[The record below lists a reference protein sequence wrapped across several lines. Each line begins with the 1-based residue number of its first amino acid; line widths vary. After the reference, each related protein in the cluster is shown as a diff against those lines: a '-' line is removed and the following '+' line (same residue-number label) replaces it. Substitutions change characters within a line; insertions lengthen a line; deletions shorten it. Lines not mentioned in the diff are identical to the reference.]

1 MRFTTLLVFFLLN
14 GFSLVAQPYKPP
26 HLEKKGNTV
35 QLVVKDKPFLA
46 LGGELHNSTA
56 SSAGYMRPV
65 WALMKQKWVNTV
77 LAPVYWELMEPK
89 EGIVDFSLVD
99 SMIAGARAQNLHLGI
114 LWFGAFKT
122 TYSTYVPTW
131 VKTNTEKYPR
141 ATNKQGETL
150 PVLSTF
156 SAASLQ
162 ANAKAFKTL
171 MQHIREVDEKDQTVI
186 LVQVENEVGLFNSP
200 RDYGPEASKAYNE
213 GVPADLMRYLTAN
226 KGKLQPELD
235 NAWKTTGYK
244 TSGSWEAVFGKSV
257 LDEKNPT
264 VLSYLPEELFSAYHY
279 TKFVGQLA
287 AAGKEAYP
295 IPMFVNAW
303 PKAIGFTGI
312 PGKYPSGG
320 PVPHTLDIWRAN
332 APAIDFIT
340 PNVYAPKQGV
350 YALVEQYHRSGNP
363 VFIPEIKQGLEA
375 ANLTFWIYGQH
386 DALCVAPFGIDAIPA
401 GQDPFTKTFAAL
413 SQVQALIL
421 QHQGKGT
428 MAGLFVDSTA
438 SSQTVALPGYTVK
451 ADLVVPRGF
460 AGAAYTGKKPTMAGG
475 LVFAVGPDEFIAVG
489 KDYELTFTPV
499 KADPKKPQVDVDFL
513 EEGLFVNDKWVVSRR
528 LNGDE
533 GTGGGS
539 IGSFALKNTTVG
551 TLRFPKNDKDE
562 YSIVRIKFYRY

>member
-1 MRFTTLLVFFLLN
+1 
-14 GFSLVAQPYKPP
+14 
-26 HLEKKGNTV
+26 
-35 QLVVKDKPFLA
+35 
-46 LGGELHNSTA
+46 
-56 SSAGYMRPV
+56 
-65 WALMKQKWVNTV
+65 MKQKHVNTV
-77 LAPVYWELMEPK
+77 LAPVYWELIEPR
-89 EGIVDFSLVD
+89 EGTFDFSLVD
-99 SMIAGARAQNLHLGI
+99 SMIAGARKQNLHLGI
-114 LWFGAFKT
+114 LWFGVFKT

-131 VKTNTEKYPR
+131 VKNNTEKYPR
-141 ATNKQGETL
+141 AQNKQGETL
-150 PVLSTF
+150 AALSAF
-156 SAASLQ
+156 SAATLQ
-162 ANAKAFKTL
+162 ADAKALNRL
-171 MQHIREVDEKDQTVI
+171 MKHIRQVDEKHQTVI

-200 RDYGPEASKAYNE
+200 RDYSPQANKTYDE

-235 NAWKTTGYK
+235 SVWKANGYK

-257 LDEKNPT
+257 LDEKNPK
-264 VLSYLPEELFSAYHY
+264 VLSYFPEEVFSTHHY

-303 PKAIGFTGI
+303 PKAIGFTGV

-332 APAIDFIT
+332 ASAIDFIT

-350 YALVEQYHRSGNP
+350 YTLVEQYHRPGNP
-363 VFIPEIKQGLEA
+363 VFIPEMKQGLEA
-375 ANLTFWIYGQH
+375 ANLALWIYGQH

-401 GQDPFTKTFAAL
+401 EQDPFTKTFAVLA
-413 SQVQALIL
+413 QVQALIL

-438 SSQTVALPGYTVK
+438 SSQTFALPGYSVK

-460 AGAAYTGKKPTMAGG
+460 AGAAPTEKKPTMAGG
-475 LVFAVGPDEFIAVG
+475 LVFALGPDEFIAVG
-489 KDYELTFTPV
+489 KDYELTFTPI
-499 KADPKKPQVDVDFL
+499 KADPQKSHVDVDFM
-513 EEGLFVNDKWVVSRR
+513 EEGRFVNDKWEPTRR

-539 IGSFALKNTTVG
+539 IGSFGIKNTKVG
-551 TLRFPKNDKDE
+551 TLRFQKNARDD
-562 YSIVRIKFYRY
+562 YSIVKIKFYKY

>member
-1 MRFTTLLVFFLLN
+1 MNFTTFLAFFLISSFPL
-14 GFSLVAQPYKPP
+14 FSQSYKPP
-26 HLEKKGNTV
+26 HLERKGNAI

-46 LGGELHNSTA
+46 LGGELHNSTTSGA
-56 SSAGYMRPV
+56 AYMRTV
-65 WALMKQKWVNTV
+65 WALMKQKHVNTV
-77 LAPVYWELMEPK
+77 LAPVFWELIEPLQ
-89 EGIVDFSLVD
+89 GTFDFALVD
-99 SMIAGARAQNLHLGI
+99 SMIAGARKQNLHLGI

-122 TYSTYVPTW
+122 TYSTYVPGW
-131 VKTNTEKYPR
+131 VKTNTETYPR
-141 ATNKQGETL
+141 ATNKQGEAL

-156 SAASLQ
+156 SAASIQ
-162 ANAKAFKTL
+162 ANARAFNRL
-171 MQHIREVDEKDQTVI
+171 MKHIRQVDEKQQTVI

-200 RDYGPEASKAYNE
+200 RDYSPEANKAYEE
-213 GVPADLMRYLTAN
+213 GVPADLMRYLTTN

-235 NAWKTTGYK
+235 SVWKANGYK
-244 TSGSWEAVFGKSV
+244 TAGTWEAVFGKSV
-257 LDEKNPT
+257 LDEKNPK
-264 VLSYLPEELFSAYHY
+264 VLSFLPEELFSTYYY

-320 PVPHTLDIWRAN
+320 PVPHTLDVWRAN

-350 YALVEQYHRSGNP
+350 YNLVEQYHRPGNP
-363 VFIPEIKQGLEA
+363 VFIPELKQGLEA

-386 DALCVAPFGIDAIPA
+386 DAICVAPFGIDDTPA
-401 GQDPFTKTFAAL
+401 EQDPFTKTFAVLA
-413 SQVQALIL
+413 QVYPLIL

-438 SSQTVALPGYTVK
+438 TSQTVSLPGYTVK

-460 AGAAYTGKKPTMAGG
+460 AGAAFVGQKPTMAGG
-475 LVFAVGPDEFIAVG
+475 LVFAIGPDEFIAVG
-489 KDYELTFTPV
+489 KDYNLTFSPLNI
-499 KADPKKPQVDVDFL
+499 DPKKVHVDVDFI
-513 EEGLFVNDKWVVSRR
+513 EEGSFINGKWVVSRR

-539 IGSFALKNTTVG
+539 IGSFAIKNSKVG
-551 TLRFPKNDKDE
+551 TLRFQKNASDD
-562 YSIVRIKFYRY
+562 YSIVKIKFYRY

>member
-1 MRFTTLLVFFLLN
+1 MRFSSFLVFFLLS
-14 GFSLVAQPYKPP
+14 GFSLVAQSYKPP
-26 HLEKKGNTV
+26 HLEKKGNVV

-56 SSAGYMRPV
+56 SGAAYMRPV
-65 WALMKQKWVNTV
+65 WALMKQKHVNMV
-77 LAPVYWELMEPK
+77 LAPVYWELIEPQ
-89 EGIVDFSLVD
+89 EGIVDFTLVD
-99 SMIAGARAQNLHLGI
+99 SMIAGAREQNLHLGI

-131 VKTNTEKYPR
+131 VKNNTEKYPR
-141 ATNKQGETL
+141 AKNKQGETL

-156 SAASLQ
+156 SAALLQ
-162 ANAKAFKTL
+162 ANANALNKL
-171 MQHIREVDEKDQTVI
+171 MKHIRQVDAKDQTVI

-200 RDYGPEASKAYNE
+200 RDYSPEANKAYNE

-235 NAWKTTGYK
+235 SIWKANGYK
-244 TSGSWEAVFGKSV
+244 TAGSWEAVFGKSV
-257 LDEKNPT
+257 LDEKNPK
-264 VLSYLPEELFSAYHY
+264 VLSYLPEELFSAYQY
-279 TKFVGQLA
+279 TKFVGHLA
-287 AAGKEAYP
+287 TVGKEVYS

-303 PKAIGFTGI
+303 PKAIGFTGV

-340 PNVYAPKQGV
+340 PNVYAPKQGI
-350 YALVEQYHRSGNP
+350 YTLVEQYHRPGNP
-363 VFIPEIKQGLEA
+363 VFIPEIKQGPEA

-386 DALCVAPFGIDAIPA
+386 DAICVAPFGIDATPA
-401 GQDPFTKTFAAL
+401 EQDPFTKTFAAL
-413 SQVQALIL
+413 AQVQPLIL

-438 SSQTVALPGYTVK
+438 SSQTFTLPGYTVK

-460 AGAAYTGKKPTMAGG
+460 AGAAFAGKKPAMAGG
-475 LVFAVGPDEFIAVG
+475 LVIALGPDEFLALG
-489 KDYELTFTPV
+489 KDYELTFTPLTV
-499 KADPKKPQVDVDFL
+499 DPKKAQVDVDYL
-513 EEGLFVNDKWVVSRR
+513 EEGSFVNDKWTTTRR

-539 IGSFALKNTTVG
+539 IGSFALKNTKVG
-551 TLRFPKNDKDE
+551 NLRFPKNDRNE